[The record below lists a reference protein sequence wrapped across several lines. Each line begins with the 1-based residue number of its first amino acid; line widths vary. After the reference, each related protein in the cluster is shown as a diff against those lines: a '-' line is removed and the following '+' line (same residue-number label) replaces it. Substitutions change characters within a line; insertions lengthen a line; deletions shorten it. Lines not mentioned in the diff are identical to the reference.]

1 MKLNHDPDFE
11 ILNEQS
17 EEQKSRETNEVY
29 ELLPN

>member
-17 EEQKSRETNEVY
+17 EEQKSRETNEVWI
-29 ELLPN
+29 LLSN